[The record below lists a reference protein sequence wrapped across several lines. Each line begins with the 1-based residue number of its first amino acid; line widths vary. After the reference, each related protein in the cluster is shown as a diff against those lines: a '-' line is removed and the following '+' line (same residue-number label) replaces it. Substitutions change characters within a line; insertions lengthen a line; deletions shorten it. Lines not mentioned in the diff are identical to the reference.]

1 MILVNIRTGV
11 QYKSGAA
18 FILQG
23 SWMNNRPEWKYHV
36 TQG

>member
-1 MILVNIRTGV
+1 MILVDIRTGV
-11 QYKSGAA
+11 QYKSGAT

-23 SWMNNRPEWKYHV
+23 SQMNNCPEWKYHV